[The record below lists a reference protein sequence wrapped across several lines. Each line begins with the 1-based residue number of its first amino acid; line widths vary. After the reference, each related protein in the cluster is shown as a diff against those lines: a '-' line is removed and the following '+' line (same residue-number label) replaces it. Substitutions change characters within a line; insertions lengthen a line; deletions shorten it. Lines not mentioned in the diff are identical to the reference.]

1 MTNTTGEPP
10 DSDTHC
16 CATEFFRRRRRLHR
30 VAEALGRSPMRWVH
44 DFVEG
49 FRRQAHPD

>member
-1 MTNTTGEPP
+1 MSTMKAFAKDDREKMRMTNTTGEPP

-30 VAEALGRSPMRWVH
+30 VRCELGRI
-44 DFVEG
+44 
-49 FRRQAHPD
+49 